1 MLAALGLGF
10 AMSASAADLAKCTS
24 CHGTIAKD
32 HAGAAHKDVA
42 CSTCHTGLDQHLANM
57 KTRPT
62 VNFDPAAC
70 GACHTDQYKSLFAAG
85 ERPPRQSKK
94 DATGPGPDPFFDRAM
109 GTHGF
114 TKEHDLPRAHVFMA
128 IDQFIVDRAFG
139 GRFQPKDGWLY
150 PTLEG
155 GKSYKVWGV
164 LKDNH
169 PESNEHKI
177 FKPGTAAAG
186 NAVCWTCKSSDLMLD
201 WAYMGDKVEGAK
213 FHRGSNPVE
222 VVRSVNH
229 ALNCNFCHD
238 PHTTQPRIIRDALI
252 DAMDRD
258 EKGPSV
264 YRDQAT
270 NPAKLTVKEAGVRG
284 FTRKIA
290 TMDRAD
296 SRLMCA
302 QCHVE
307 YAGNPGTTP
316 DGKPVK
322 MAESRLTNHFPW
334 VNTDDIEEH
343 YKRIGFVDF
352 VHPLTGAKLVKLQH
366 PDVETYLGSTH
377 DKAGATCASC
387 HMPKVKK
394 ADGTTYTNHWAT
406 SPRHYMKETCLACHT
421 DKTEAQMNA
430 TIDAMHGYYTGKLRE
445 AESRMDDMFNAFELA
460 IGMNVPEAKLD
471 EARKLH
477 STAHI
482 NWEYWTAVNGAWFHN
497 PDMAVRSL
505 EKCAK
510 AAQQA
515 AKLLRDAAKEVN
527 AKK

>member
-155 GKSYKVWGV
+155 GKSYKVWDV

-270 NPAKLTVKEAGVRG
+270 NPVKLTVKEAGVRG

-290 TMDRAD
+290 TMEKAD
-296 SRLMCA
+296 SKLMCA

-307 YAGNPGTTP
+307 YNCNPGFDPKT
-316 DGKPVK
+316 GKAIGMSDV
-322 MAESRLTNHFPW
+322 RTNLFP
-334 VNTDDIEEH
+334 
-343 YKRIGFVDF
+343 FVDVTKIDDF
-352 VHPLTGAKLVKLQH
+352 YAKVGFKDFKHNVTGAALTKMQH
-366 PDVETYLGSTH
+366 PDVETYWNSTH
-377 DKAGATCASC
+377 DKAGVGCADC
-387 HMPKVKK
+387 HMPKMKDKK
-394 ADGTTYTNHWAT
+394 TGKVYTSHWSTT
-406 SPRHYMKETCLACHT
+406 PRHYMKQTCLQCHK
-421 DKTEAQMNA
+421 DKTEKQLNRV
-430 TIDAMHGYYTGKLRE
+430 IDGMKGYYDGKLRE
-445 AESRMDDMFNAFELA
+445 AESRMTDMFNAFDLA
-460 IGMNVPEAKLD
+460 LAMGVSD
-471 EARKLH
+471 EVLNQARELH
-477 STAHI
+477 SVAHT
-482 NWEYWTAVNGAWFHN
+482 NWEWWTAVNGAWFHN
-497 PDMAVRSL
+497 PQ
-505 EKCAK
+505 
-510 AAQQA
+510 AAQLSLAKSADA
-515 AKLLRDAAKEVN
+515 AQKATKILRDAIAAKN
-527 AKK
+527 KK